1 MFKAG
6 KESGWTFNTSSN
18 VSGGVSVGPVGGT
31 GAAGTLVFNSP
42 DRAVV
47 EFHYMSLGA
56 SVGMGQSFNLS
67 GSTRDSV
74 VQVQQVV
81 ALNQDELS
89 SNQQ

>member
-6 KESGWTFNTSSN
+6 KESGWTFNTSAG
-18 VSGGVSVGPVGGT
+18 VSGSLSVGFVGGT
-31 GAAGTLVFNSP
+31 GGAGTLVFNSP
-42 DRAVV
+42 DGAIV
-47 EFHYMSLGA
+47 EFRYMSLGA
-56 SVGMGQSFNLS
+56 CVGIGESFNLS

-74 VQVQQVV
+74 LQVQQVV